1 MLITQAWSITDFLVT
16 WKRDREFRILS
27 WNDFERSNK
36 DSNVFD
42 YTPGR
47 HSGTPYFPA
56 SSWIVDGK
64 KLEKRKGGESW
75 KRNENE
81 KGGVADNRTT
91 NRNGA
96 FVSMKS
102 GLTLCR
108 SGMERAR
115 NGRIENEGRM
125 ERGVARV
132 VVPMRHF
139 TWLPI
144 PKFPIA
150 PRPCLLFCLFRP
162 PFFHPFRAITNRN
175 SSPLAY

>member
-1 MLITQAWSITDFLVT
+1 M
-16 WKRDREFRILS
+16 KREC
-27 WNDFERSNK
+27 
-36 DSNVFD
+36 
-42 YTPGR
+42 
-47 HSGTPYFPA
+47 
-56 SSWIVDGK
+56 
-64 KLEKRKGGESW
+64 
-75 KRNENE
+75 
-81 KGGVADNRTT
+81 GGVADNRTT
-91 NRNGA
+91 NRNDA

-150 PRPCLLFCLFRP
+150 PRSVLLVSSSLFS
-162 PFFHPFRAITNRN
+162 PFSRN
-175 SSPLAY
+175 YK

>member
-1 MLITQAWSITDFLVT
+1 M
-16 WKRDREFRILS
+16 KREC
-27 WNDFERSNK
+27 
-36 DSNVFD
+36 
-42 YTPGR
+42 
-47 HSGTPYFPA
+47 
-56 SSWIVDGK
+56 
-64 KLEKRKGGESW
+64 
-75 KRNENE
+75 
-81 KGGVADNRTT
+81 GGVADNRTT
-91 NRNGA
+91 NRNDA

-175 SSPLAY
+175 SSPLARAY